1 MRRRSAS
8 RRGKRAGCKFRE
20 ELHDF
25 KGIFRDI
32 SSEKLIISKGVNFL
46 ARKYTNR
53 VVPQCSDDV
62 KSVAAEG
69 EREKKEEDEEVEED
83 VHGTKKL
90 RSDFHGMMGSLEEEM
105 EAGKSKLAKL
115 REKIRKARG
124 AIKAADEAMKA
135 EEEERRQK
143 KS

>member
-1 MRRRSAS
+1 MRRRSAGRG

-62 KSVAAEG
+62 KSVAADG
-69 EREKKEEDEEVEED
+69 EREKKEEDEEED

>member
-1 MRRRSAS
+1 MKACTS
-8 RRGKRAGCKFRE
+8 
-20 ELHDF
+20 HDVLLF
-25 KGIFRDI
+25 SDEAI
-32 SSEKLIISKGVNFL
+32 SVE
-46 ARKYTNR
+46 
-53 VVPQCSDDV
+53 
-62 KSVAAEG
+62 AEG
-69 EREKKEEDEEVEED
+69 KKEDEKTEDDD

-135 EEEERRQK
+135 EEEERQK
-143 KS
+143 KAS